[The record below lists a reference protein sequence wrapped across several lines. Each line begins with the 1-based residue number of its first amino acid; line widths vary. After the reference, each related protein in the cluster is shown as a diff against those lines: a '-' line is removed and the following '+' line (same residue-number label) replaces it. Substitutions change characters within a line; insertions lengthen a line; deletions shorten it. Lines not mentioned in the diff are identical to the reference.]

1 MAMDGFDLGREVA
14 RQMRDKEGP
23 FYDKWVAGRRAAL
36 EKELRQIYLD
46 LGLITEEG
54 VPSGQGAD

>member
-1 MAMDGFDLGREVA
+1 
-14 RQMRDKEGP
+14 MRDKEGP